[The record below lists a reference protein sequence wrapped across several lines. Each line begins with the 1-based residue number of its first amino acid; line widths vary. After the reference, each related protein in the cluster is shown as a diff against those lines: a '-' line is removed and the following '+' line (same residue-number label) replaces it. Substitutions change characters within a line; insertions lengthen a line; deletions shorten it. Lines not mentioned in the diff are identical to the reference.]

1 MASRRMR
8 VELHVDDGRVDAP
21 HAAQHF
27 KRCTTP
33 RECWTLS
40 STPSRAPTTFARS
53 GSTVT
58 ITAPHGQ
65 VTTLTCGGSCTTS
78 YLTAFTE
85 PTSVSTTFVHNSGG
99 LLTSLTDPNSNVH
112 TLTYETP

>member
-1 MASRRMR
+1 
-8 VELHVDDGRVDAP
+8 
-21 HAAQHF
+21 
-27 KRCTTP
+27 
-33 RECWTLS
+33 
-40 STPSRAPTTFARS
+40 
-53 GSTVT
+53 VT